1 MKALLICP
9 DDAPEAAFF
18 TRLAP
23 QALCPLLGRTALDRA
38 LSALCARGATEVIV
52 LSADRP
58 AEIRSA
64 LGDGKRWGL
73 RRVEVRPMAHEPGID
88 EARALCTGEGWLP
101 QPYDVT
107 RISGWPEETDSPT
120 CAAPAAWFEGL
131 FQHLHAAGA
140 QAVGMREIEPGVWVG
155 TQARIAPDAK
165 LLAPC
170 WIGQKAVIG
179 AGATVGP
186 RAVVEAKALVDE
198 GVELSDSL
206 VGPATYV
213 GAFIELRHSLA
224 WGNCL
229 LNWKTGS
236 LTEVPDAF
244 LLADL
249 HRRVR
254 REHGHLLARCA
265 ALATL
270 ILTWPAVLVAWWR
283 VQRSGDPLFQE
294 RRAVRAP
301 LSGIQALTHVET
313 TVWYSLNGVGPI
325 LRRWPEL
332 WSVARGE
339 FTWVGNRPLTPA
351 QAAELHSD
359 FELLWLASPPG
370 LLSLADAEG
379 CSDAFDD
386 AARAHAAFYT
396 ASMGW
401 RGDLA
406 ILWRCLKRFFN
417 RRTTYP
423 SSSDPSTNST
433 RALPASIA

>member
-38 LSALCARGATEVIV
+38 LAALCSRGAKDVTV
-52 LSADRP
+52 LSTDRP
-58 AEIRSA
+58 AEVRA
-64 LGDGKRWGL
+64 AVGDGKRWGL
-73 RRVEVRPMAHEPGID
+73 RRVEVRPMSHEPSVE
-88 EARALCTGEGWLP
+88 EARALCVGEGWLP

-107 RISGWPEETDSPT
+107 RVSGWPEALDEAN
-120 CAAPAAWFEGL
+120 CQAPAAWFANL
-131 FQHLHAAGA
+131 FEHLDEAGA
-140 QAVGMREIEPGVWVG
+140 QAVGMRQIEPGIWVG
-155 TQARIAPDAK
+155 THARIAPDAK

-170 WIGQKAVIG
+170 WIGQHAVIG
-179 AGATVGP
+179 AGAILGP
-186 RAVVEAKALVDE
+186 RAVVESKALVDE
-198 GVELSDSL
+198 GSEISDSL
-206 VGPATYV
+206 VGPATYT

-224 WGNCL
+224 WGDCL
-229 LNWKTGS
+229 LDWKTGS

-249 HRRVR
+249 HRKVR

-265 ALATL
+265 ALAIL
-270 ILTWPAVLVAWWR
+270 ILTWPTVLLAWWR
-283 VQRSGDPLFQE
+283 VRRSGDPLFLE

-301 LSGIQALTHVET
+301 LRGVPASTHLET
-313 TVWYSLNGVGPI
+313 VPWYSLNGVSSMF
-325 LRRWPEL
+325 RRWPEL
-332 WSVARGE
+332 WNVMRGD

-351 QAAELHSD
+351 QAEELRSD

-379 CSDAFDD
+379 ADAFDD
-386 AARAHAAFYT
+386 EARAHAAFYT
-396 ASMGW
+396 ASMSW

-406 ILWRCLKRFFN
+406 ILWRCLKRLFQ
-417 RRTTYP
+417 RRKAPP
-423 SSSDPSTNST
+423 SSPDPSPTST
-433 RALPASIA
+433 RSLPASLA